1 MLGSNS
7 FMKKKLTTL
16 FMIVALIVTAGALFL
31 TGCGG
36 SDKKGATTVT
46 GIDFD
51 NSMAYMEYTLHP
63 GDPFGIHILYSDGSR
78 VRWADTDIDLEVTVT
93 KWDEDSQQEVPFT
106 GTDLRVGNYNFT
118 YKYGNITSQASLFV
132 TKATYSG
139 PSIWIQ
145 MNSSMRYSEELPE
158 PHISTFSASEVTDVQ
173 YYYHKVINADTDE
186 YGWDYMYVWTQDAV
200 CDLEAGN
207 YQIWAVI
214 TTKDYEDITTQV
226 RSFTVQR
233 ANKTNYKLFAEQ
245 AIYDAQTE
253 TYHWEMLP
261 FESAVELTYYD
272 NQSDTLYD
280 YINNLHNVYIY
291 EVDEYDQILYDED
304 SRPLGMSLQDALNS
318 ETAELTISTPDSTIN
333 AAGTYNVSFRYTSN
347 RNYYNQVNKLLQL
360 KINKIKVNV
369 TVGSVCIELE
379 PGHTYSGAYPYD
391 GLEHHIDHS
400 SYVVKEN
407 GIYYVYTTYYNGQQ
421 EVRFDLYTIT
431 NYAATNAGTYTVTCT
446 VLPSLVN
453 CVEFEWQIADQVYTG
468 AQVTLGTW
476 TIAPFNYTARA
487 DIKFND
493 KELDEYS
500 YSWNNV
506 VLLEGNTYT
515 VDVSN
520 IEAIRYEDIDDDG
533 IDDEIVVQDAEL
545 TFSGISVYA
554 YIYQE
559 EQWGWIDVTTGHG
572 ATVTQT
578 DNVWT
583 IEFEPSYP
591 YDQID
596 LYFNFDTSDTNY
608 IANSIEYDSVYM
620 YESVQFECVDARIVH
635 DGYAFEYQYI
645 ETHSSGYSE
654 YYVSADQATYQKWSQ
669 VYNTLY
675 YYIGDTPTLNTSSSI
690 DWNKTYC
697 VLDGTEYRE
706 VKFYWV
712 TYSYEAT
719 PVQTNNTVKY
729 DGKAKKLDDVAV
741 ALQIDA
747 VSWNDIYASDTLYVR
762 ESDSYVPNN
771 SNNVFDYNK
780 EYYKKVGEEYI
791 RLYHYRKVGNGYVY
805 LKRNEAVTDY
815 YLAPGYY
822 YASDYNATLEQ
833 KDGDNW
839 VEVTE
844 AREIGKYRTRY
855 GLVLSGNRVAVDD
868 QGNYLSHVYY
878 EWEIVDGSTPRIA
891 YTNYILSFTY
901 PGGIAVETEN
911 IDGNSVTYD
920 SSAYP
925 SGVYLTLNLTFDDPT
940 VEYVVAYVTTR
951 EGDQGGYSVGSYAQ
965 GNKTDTYTTR
975 VYIAFDGDYL
985 LTDSDG
991 NVLEYITIVWNVTD
1005 TNQA

>member
-1 MLGSNS
+1 
-7 FMKKKLTTL
+7 MKNKLSTII
-16 FMIVALIVTAGALFL
+16 MVVAVILLSGVFL
-31 TGCGG
+31 LAGCGG
-36 SDKKGATTVT
+36 SGSSTTNQSGIIT
-46 GIDFD
+46 GISFD
-51 NSMAYMEYTLHP
+51 QSFATIEYTPHP
-63 GDPFGIHILYSDGSR
+63 SDPFGIHIVYSDGSR

-93 KWDEDSQQEVPFT
+93 KWDEVTQQEVPFT
-106 GTDLRVGNYNFT
+106 GTDLRVGNYSFT
-118 YKYGNITSQASLFV
+118 YKYGNISSQASLLV
-132 TKATYSG
+132 TKGTYTG
-139 PSIWIQ
+139 NVFVNINQ
-145 MNSSMRYSEELPE
+145 NMRYSEALAE
-158 PHISTFSASEVTDVQ
+158 PSISSFSASEITDVQ
-173 YYYHKVINADTDE
+173 YYYHKVIDAAAGE
-186 YGWDYMYVWTQDAV
+186 YGWDYMYEWTQDAV
-200 CDLEAGN
+200 CEMEAGN

-214 TTKDYEDITTQV
+214 STKDYEDITTQV

-253 TYHWEMLP
+253 TYHWEILP
-261 FESAVELTYYD
+261 LESAVELTYHD
-272 NQSDTLYD
+272 NQSETLYD
-280 YINNLHNVYIY
+280 YISHLYNVYIY

-304 SRPLGMSLQDALNS
+304 SRPLGMSIQDALNS
-318 ETAELTISTPDSTIN
+318 EIAELTISTQNSTIN

-347 RNYYNQVNKLLQL
+347 RNYYNQVNKSFQL

-379 PGHTYSGAYPYD
+379 PGHIYSGTYPYD
-391 GLEHHIDHS
+391 GLEHHIEHS
-400 SYVVKEN
+400 NYVVKEN
-407 GIYYVYTTYYNGQQ
+407 GIYYVYTTYYNGQE

-468 AQVTLGTW
+468 TNVTLGTW
-476 TIAPFNYTARA
+476 TIAPFNYTTRA
-487 DIKFND
+487 DIKLNN
-493 KELDEYS
+493 KELNEYS

-506 VLLEGNTYT
+506 VLLKGNTYT

-533 IDDEIVVQDAEL
+533 IDDEIVVPNAGL
-545 TFSGISVYA
+545 TFSGISIYA
-554 YIYQE
+554 YIYQN
-559 EQWGWIDVTTGHG
+559 EQWEWIDVTTGHG

-591 YDQID
+591 YDHID

-608 IANSIEYDSVYM
+608 IANSIEYNSVYI

-635 DGYAFEYQYI
+635 EGFAFEYQYI

-669 VYNTLY
+669 VYGTLY
-675 YYIGDTPTLNTSSSI
+675 YYIGNEPTLNTNSSI
-690 DWNKTYC
+690 DWNKTYY
-697 VLDGTEYRE
+697 VSDDTEYQQ

-712 TYSYEAT
+712 TYSDEAT

-747 VSWNDIYASDTLYVR
+747 VSWNDIYNSSALYVR

-771 SNNVFDYNK
+771 SNNVFDNNK

-791 RLYHYRKVGNGYVY
+791 RLYLYRKVGNGYVY
-805 LKRNEAVTDY
+805 LQSNGPVTDY

-822 YASDYNATLEQ
+822 YASDNNATLEQ
-833 KDGDNW
+833 KQGDVW
-839 VEVTE
+839 VEVDE

-855 GLVLSGNRVAVDD
+855 GLVLSGNRVAVDG
-868 QGNYLSHVYY
+868 QGNYLSQVYY

-891 YTNYILSFTY
+891 YTNYTLSFTY
-901 PGGIAVETEN
+901 PGGTAVETEN

-920 SSAYP
+920 SSVHQ
-925 SGVYLTLNLTFDDPT
+925 SGVYLTLNLTFDDQT

-951 EGDQGGYSVGSYAQ
+951 EGYQGGYSISSYAQ
-965 GNKTDTYTTR
+965 GNETDTYTTR

>member
-1 MLGSNS
+1 
-7 FMKKKLTTL
+7 MKNKLSTII
-16 FMIVALIVTAGALFL
+16 MAVAVILLSGVFL
-31 TGCGG
+31 LAGCGG
-36 SDKKGATTVT
+36 SGSSTTNQSGIIT
-46 GIDFD
+46 GISFD
-51 NSMAYMEYTLHP
+51 QSFATIEYTP
-63 GDPFGIHILYSDGSR
+63 YPFDDPFGIHIVYSDGSR

-93 KWDEDSQQEVPFT
+93 KWDEVTQQEVPFT
-106 GTDLRVGNYNFT
+106 GTDLRVGNYSFT
-118 YKYGNITSQASLFV
+118 YKYGNISSQASLLV
-132 TKATYSG
+132 TKGTYTG
-139 PSIWIQ
+139 NVFVNINQ
-145 MNSSMRYSEELPE
+145 NMRYSEALAKPS
-158 PHISTFSASEVTDVQ
+158 ISSFSASEITDVQ
-173 YYYHKVINADTDE
+173 YYYHKVIDAAAGE
-186 YGWDYMYVWTQDAV
+186 YGWDYMYEWTQDAI
-200 CDLEAGN
+200 CEMEAGN

-233 ANKTNYKLFAEQ
+233 ANKTNYKLFADQ

-261 FESAVELTYYD
+261 LESAVELTYHD
-272 NQSDTLYD
+272 NQSETLYD
-280 YINNLHNVYIY
+280 YIGHLHNVYIY

-304 SRPLGMSLQDALNS
+304 SRPLGMSMQDALNS
-318 ETAELTISTPDSTIN
+318 ETAELTISTQNSTIN
-333 AAGTYNVSFRYTSN
+333 AAGTYSVSFRYTSN
-347 RNYYNQVNKLLQL
+347 RNYYNQVNKSFQL

-369 TVGSVCIELE
+369 TVGNVCIELE
-379 PGHTYSGAYPYD
+379 PGHIYSGAYPYD
-391 GLEHHIDHS
+391 GLEHHIEHS
-400 SYVVKEN
+400 GYVREEN

-453 CVEFEWQIADQVYTG
+453 CVEFEWQIDDQVYTG
-468 AQVTLGTW
+468 TNVTLGTW
-476 TIAPFNYTARA
+476 TIAPFNYTTRA
-487 DIKFND
+487 DIKLNN
-493 KELDEYS
+493 KELNEYS

-506 VLLEGNTYT
+506 VLLKGNTYT

-533 IDDEIVVQDAEL
+533 IDDEIVVPNAGL
-545 TFSGISVYA
+545 TFSGISIYA
-554 YIYQE
+554 YIYQD
-559 EQWGWIDVTTGHG
+559 EQWEWIDVTTGHG

-591 YDQID
+591 YDHID

-608 IANSIEYDSVYM
+608 IANSIEYNSVYI

-635 DGYAFEYQYI
+635 EGYAFEYQYI

-675 YYIGDTPTLNTSSSI
+675 YYIGNEPTLNTSSSI
-690 DWNKTYC
+690 DWNRTYY
-697 VLDGTEYRE
+697 VLDGTEYQQ

-712 TYSYEAT
+712 TYSDEAT

-747 VSWNDIYASDTLYVR
+747 VSWNDIYNSSALYVR

-791 RLYHYRKVGNGYVY
+791 RLYPYRKVGNGYVY
-805 LKRNEAVTDY
+805 LQRNESVTDY

-822 YASDYNATLEQ
+822 YASDNNATLEQ
-833 KDGDNW
+833 RQGDVW
-839 VEVTE
+839 VEVDE

-855 GLVLSGNRVAVDD
+855 GLVLSGNRVAVDG
-868 QGNYLSHVYY
+868 QGNYLSQVYY

-891 YTNYILSFTY
+891 YTNYTLSFTY
-901 PGGIAVETEN
+901 PDGTAVEAEN

-920 SSAYP
+920 SSVHQ

-951 EGDQGGYSVGSYAQ
+951 EGYQGGYSISSYAQ
-965 GNKTDTYTTR
+965 GNETDTYTTR

>member
-1 MLGSNS
+1 
-7 FMKKKLTTL
+7 MKNKLSTII
-16 FMIVALIVTAGALFL
+16 MVVAVILLSGVFL
-31 TGCGG
+31 LAGCGG
-36 SDKKGATTVT
+36 SGSSTTNQSGIIT
-46 GIDFD
+46 GISFD
-51 NSMAYMEYTLHP
+51 QSFATIEYTPHP
-63 GDPFGIHILYSDGSR
+63 SDPFGIHIVYSDGSR

-93 KWDEDSQQEVPFT
+93 KWDEVTQQEVPFT
-106 GTDLRVGNYNFT
+106 GTDLRVGNYSFT
-118 YKYGNITSQASLFV
+118 YKYGNISSQASLLV
-132 TKATYSG
+132 TKGTYTG
-139 PSIWIQ
+139 NVFVNINQ
-145 MNSSMRYSEELPE
+145 NMRYSEALAE
-158 PHISTFSASEVTDVQ
+158 PSISSFSASEITDVQ
-173 YYYHKVINADTDE
+173 YYYHKVIDAAAGE
-186 YGWDYMYVWTQDAV
+186 YGWDYMYEWTQDAV
-200 CDLEAGN
+200 CEMEAGN

-214 TTKDYEDITTQV
+214 STKDYEDITTQV

-253 TYHWEMLP
+253 TYHWEILP
-261 FESAVELTYYD
+261 LESAVELTYHD
-272 NQSDTLYD
+272 NQSETLYD
-280 YINNLHNVYIY
+280 YISHLYNVYIY

-304 SRPLGMSLQDALNS
+304 SRPLGMSIQDALNS
-318 ETAELTISTPDSTIN
+318 EIAELTISTQNSTIN

-347 RNYYNQVNKLLQL
+347 RNYYNQVNKSFQL

-379 PGHTYSGAYPYD
+379 PGHIYSGTYPYD
-391 GLEHHIDHS
+391 GLEHHIEHS
-400 SYVVKEN
+400 NYVVKEN
-407 GIYYVYTTYYNGQQ
+407 GIYYVYTTYYNGQE

-468 AQVTLGTW
+468 TNVTLGTW
-476 TIAPFNYTARA
+476 TIAPFNYTTRA
-487 DIKFND
+487 DIKLNN
-493 KELDEYS
+493 KELNEYS

-506 VLLEGNTYT
+506 VLLKGNTYT

-533 IDDEIVVQDAEL
+533 IDDEIVVPNAGL
-545 TFSGISVYA
+545 TFSGISIYA
-554 YIYQE
+554 YIYQN
-559 EQWGWIDVTTGHG
+559 EQWEWIDVTTGHG

-591 YDQID
+591 YDHID

-608 IANSIEYDSVYM
+608 IANSIEYNSVYI

-635 DGYAFEYQYI
+635 EGFAFEYQYI

-669 VYNTLY
+669 VYGTLY
-675 YYIGDTPTLNTSSSI
+675 YYIGNEPTLNTNSSI
-690 DWNKTYC
+690 DWNKTYY
-697 VLDGTEYRE
+697 VSDDTEYQQ

-712 TYSYEAT
+712 TYSDEAT

-747 VSWNDIYASDTLYVR
+747 VSWNDIYNSSALYVR

-771 SNNVFDYNK
+771 SNNVFDNNK

-791 RLYHYRKVGNGYVY
+791 RLYLYRKVGNGYVY
-805 LKRNEAVTDY
+805 LQSNGAVTDY

-822 YASDYNATLEQ
+822 YASDNNATLEQ
-833 KDGDNW
+833 KQGDVW
-839 VEVTE
+839 VEVDE

-855 GLVLSGNRVAVDD
+855 GLVLSGNRVAVDG
-868 QGNYLSHVYY
+868 QGNYLSQVYY

-891 YTNYILSFTY
+891 YTNYTLSFTY
-901 PGGIAVETEN
+901 PGGTAVETEN

-920 SSAYP
+920 SSVHQ
-925 SGVYLTLNLTFDDPT
+925 SGVYLTLNLTFDDQT

-951 EGDQGGYSVGSYAQ
+951 EGYQGGYSISSYAQ
-965 GNKTDTYTTR
+965 GNETDTYTTR